1 MRVSQNFS
9 LHENYRDDEPAEAGG
24 DRAFG
29 CTVGSILMAIGAAK
43 AFAAGAIL
51 LVACLIFIAGAVLLL
66 IGIFAPSRL
75 SGLNRAWLKVGG
87 ALAKVVN
94 PIVLA
99 LLFFVA
105 VTPMAFIMRMA
116 GKRPLRLSPDR
127 TAATYWIK
135 RESPEGGA
143 SSMRRQF

>member
-1 MRVSQNFS
+1 VSENFS
-9 LHENYRDDEPAEAGG
+9 LHENYRDEEPVEAGG

-29 CTVGSILMAIGAAK
+29 CTVGSILMVIGAAK
-43 AFAAGAIL
+43 AFAGAMP
-51 LVACLIFIAGAVLLL
+51 LVACLIFVAGASLLL
-66 IGIFAPSRL
+66 LGIFAPSRL

-105 VTPMAFIMRMA
+105 VTSMAFVMRMM

-135 RESPEGGA
+135 REPPEGGA
-143 SSMRRQF
+143 SNMRRQF